1 MKSKLFNFKN
11 VIFIIASIT
20 TFLLFFSCHPKS
32 KEKQIISFKIMKPP
46 ATGVINESSKT
57 IIVQVPEDADV
68 TALVPV
74 LTVSD
79 LASVSPASGMPQDFT
94 KPVVYTVTAEN
105 ESTVKYTVTVTS
117 DPSGGG
123 GDGGGSGEII
133 ELFSPITESTTLK
146 DQGLEVDYIYK
157 GNSPLEVTNSAILT
171 IKPGVTI
178 KFVYEGN
185 TGGIKITQGATIIA
199 IGTANK
205 HIQFIGANNAKGS
218 WQGIEI
224 KSNTNNQF
232 TYCDFINMGHTER
245 EDYGGLQLNTGA
257 TVGISYCKF
266 TNGKGTGI
274 NIDGYSGACQFTAFN
289 NNVFEGY
296 ESFSPVTISDSPSL
310 LEKFDMSSDFTNNTK
325 KYIKIYPKS
334 VTKNVTINQT
344 TVPYYFNSEIQN
356 LNYTLTINEGATVY
370 VERTKDLIAS
380 SATQNACLVIN
391 GTETKKVTIT
401 RLPGATDYWNGI
413 YLDKMKGCIINNC
426 IVEYGG
432 KNSGALIYL
441 GSSSAVTLHN
451 VEIRNAEGY
460 GIKFNNC
467 DYNLTHTNVTFS
479 NNGKGNVLDCHGDVL
494 NGLP

>member
-1 MKSKLFNFKN
+1 MKSKFLNFQS
-11 VIFIIASIT
+11 VVLIAACIA
-20 TFLLFFSCHPKS
+20 TFSLFFSCHPKS

-46 ATGVINESSKT
+46 ATGVINESAKT
-57 IIVQVPEDADV
+57 IIVQVPEDTDV

-74 LTVSD
+74 ITVSD

-94 KPVVYTVTAEN
+94 NPVVYTVTAEN

-123 GDGGGSGEII
+123 GGGSNETV
-133 ELFSPITESTTLK
+133 ELTSPITENTTLK
-146 DQGLEVDYIYK
+146 DLGLEIDYIYK
-157 GNSPLEVTNSAILT
+157 GNSPLEVTNSATLT

-185 TGGIKITQGATIIA
+185 TGGIKITSGATIIA
-199 IGTANK
+199 RGTENK
-205 HIQFIGANNAKGS
+205 HIQFIGANNTKGS

-232 TYCDFINMGHTER
+232 TYCDFLNMGHTER
-245 EDYGGLQLNTGA
+245 DDYGGLQLNTGA
-257 TVGISYCKF
+257 TVGVSYCKF

-274 NIDGYSGACQFTAFN
+274 NVDSYGGACQFTVFSH
-289 NNVFEGY
+289 NVFEGY
-296 ESFSPVTISDSPSL
+296 ESFPPVTISDSPSL

-325 KYIKIYPKS
+325 KYIKIYPKP

-344 TVPYYFNSEIQN
+344 TVPYYFSNEIQN
-356 LNYTLTINEGATVY
+356 LNYTLTINEGVTVY
-370 VERTKDLIAS
+370 VERAKDLIAS

-391 GTETKKVTIT
+391 GTEAKKVTIT
-401 RLPGATDYWNGI
+401 RLPDATDYWNGI
-413 YLDKMKGCIINNC
+413 YLDKMKGCVITNC
-426 IVEYGG
+426 IVAYGG
-432 KNSGALIYL
+432 KNSGAMINL
-441 GSSSAVTLHN
+441 GSSSEVTLRN
-451 VEIRNAEGY
+451 VEIKNAEGY
-460 GIKFNNC
+460 GIKFSNC
-467 DYNLTHTNVTFS
+467 DYNLTHTNVTFA